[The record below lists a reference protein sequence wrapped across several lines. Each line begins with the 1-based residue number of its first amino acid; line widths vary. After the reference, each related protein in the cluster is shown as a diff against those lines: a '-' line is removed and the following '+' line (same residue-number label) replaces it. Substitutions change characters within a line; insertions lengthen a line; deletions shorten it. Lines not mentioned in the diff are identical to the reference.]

1 MFCARCGKQ
10 IEDDSTFC
18 AFCGQQ
24 VGEPVEDSKR
34 AGNSMFFH
42 IPAKKTIFVAVICIV
57 LLVFISKFFKLGSS
71 GYDKTLKAYLKYA
84 DSIDYE
90 ASYYLTDMDNDS
102 VPECLVWD
110 YAGNGNLNHVR
121 VLGYKKQKLVEVSSD
136 LGSGTVSSNDN
147 IQDGTIIWNLENG
160 YFILYRN
167 RQQWWGDLLKREDCF
182 EFIYKISSSGFEE
195 CHFIR
200 KSKDNNVTYWSCSVD
215 DITNS
220 SEAENRIQSI
230 YSEVYDGYIQSKEP
244 MRYVSIE
251 EAIENYEE
259 EI

>member
-90 ASYYLTDMDNDS
+90 ASYDLTDMYNDS
-102 VPECLVWD
+102 VPECLVM
-110 YAGNGNLNHVR
+110 
-121 VLGYKKQKLVEVSSD
+121 
-136 LGSGTVSSNDN
+136 DN
-147 IQDGTIIWNLENG
+147 ACN
-160 YFILYRN
+160 
-167 RQQWWGDLLKREDCF
+167 
-182 EFIYKISSSGFEE
+182 
-195 CHFIR
+195 
-200 KSKDNNVTYWSCSVD
+200 
-215 DITNS
+215 
-220 SEAENRIQSI
+220 
-230 YSEVYDGYIQSKEP
+230 
-244 MRYVSIE
+244 
-251 EAIENYEE
+251 
-259 EI
+259 